1 MAHYDIF
8 RDQLGIKYPAF
19 GHALWEPNPED
30 SSLPWRLATWASFAK
45 ANSTAYLMHFFL
57 KTIHLIKDSECQN
70 IMNRFG
76 LALKII
82 LALEC
87 WLHVISARVALQL
100 YLVT

>member
-1 MAHYDIF
+1 LESTILLSATLYGS
-8 RDQLGIKYPAF
+8 QP
-19 GHALWEPNPED
+19 PED
-30 SSLPWRLATWASFAK
+30 SSPPWRLATWASFAK

-82 LALEC
+82 LALEGC
-87 WLHVISARVALQL
+87 LHAISPRVGSLW
-100 YLVT
+100 YLVTSIYMLESN